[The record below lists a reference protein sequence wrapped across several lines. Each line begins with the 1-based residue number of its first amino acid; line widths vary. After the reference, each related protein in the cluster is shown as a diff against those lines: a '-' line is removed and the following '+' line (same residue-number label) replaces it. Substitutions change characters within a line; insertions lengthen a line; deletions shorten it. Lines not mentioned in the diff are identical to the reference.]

1 MVNKKKEL
9 FNFFR
14 VISKYNIGDLT
25 ANHASVLSND
35 KKGYYIN
42 KHKYLFSQVT
52 SDNLV
57 YVKLDDTFSKK
68 YNEVN
73 KAGFYIHKYL
83 HLSKS
88 KPVAILH
95 THTVNG
101 VAISCLKSGFNEK
114 LNQSS
119 MRFYK
124 KVKYFNYS
132 GMVVDK
138 NEGKKLQK
146 IASEDIK
153 LIILK
158 NHGVIIL
165 GSSIDELFHLNY
177 HFEKCAEIQLK
188 INDNKLN
195 KVSNKIC
202 ELTSL
207 QHSGFGKVGALSWA
221 ATKKKFNLK

>member
-1 MVNKKKEL
+1 MK
-9 FNFFR
+9 
-14 VISKYNIGDLT
+14 IGDISQARAYDETLI
-25 ANHASVLSND
+25 NHGTKLNYLRESLVLEV
-35 KKGYYIN
+35 KKIYFDFVKILEQHN
-42 KHKYLFSQVT
+42 RRAQLFSGI
-52 SDNLV
+52 D
-57 YVKLDDTFSKK
+57 
-68 YNEVN
+68 
-73 KAGFYIHKYL
+73 IH
-83 HLSKS
+83 
-88 KPVAILH
+88 
-95 THTVNG
+95 
-101 VAISCLKSGFNEK
+101 LKSGFNEK